1 MVRLN
6 RIYTKTGDAGTTG
19 LGDGTRVPKTD
30 ARIEAYGTVD
40 ELNSLLG
47 LALLAAEGA
56 EPDGLGELL
65 AVLQNDLFDLGA
77 DLCVPPD
84 EDEAPPGKDGARLR
98 VTAAYV
104 ERLEG
109 WIDEHNE
116 DLEPLKSFVLPG
128 GSPLAAWLHLART
141 VSRRCER
148 GAFAVL
154 EAEGPGA
161 VGQPALQYLNRLSD
175 LFFVLARRANDDGRA
190 DRLWA
195 PGGGGQTS

>member
-40 ELNSLLG
+40 ELG
-47 LALLAAEGA
+47 GVIGVALVQPGA
-56 EPDGLGELL
+56 EAFAAMLGRI
-65 AVLQNDLFDLGA
+65 QNDLFDLGA
-77 DLCVPPD
+77 DLCVPPPSD
-84 EDEAPPGKDGARLR
+84 GSEEPTEGDGARLR

-116 DLEPLKSFVLPG
+116 GLEPLRSFVLAG
-128 GSPLAAWLHLART
+128 GTPLAAWLHQART
-141 VSRRCER
+141 ISRRAER
-148 GAFAVL
+148 RVFGLVD
-154 EAEGPGA
+154 AEGEAA
-161 VGQPALQYLNRLSD
+161 VGEPVRTYLNRLSD
-175 LFFVLARRANDDGRA
+175 LFFVLARAANDGGRA
-190 DRLWA
+190 DRLWT
-195 PGGGGQTS
+195 PGG